1 VAERMTAVV
10 KTNGEAGE
18 AGTEVL
24 EVTVPEIGPGEVLL
38 HVRATS
44 ICGSD
49 RHIFHWDPPI
59 RKSIQP
65 PRVYGHEFCG
75 QVAEVGKNA
84 GRADLEPGDA
94 ASAEMHVTCGTCYL
108 CRTGQG
114 HICARTKILGF
125 HEDGCFAEYVKVPA
139 GNVIRLDTAV
149 VPLKV
154 GAFLDALGNAVHT
167 VEDER
172 VAGERV
178 AILGYG
184 PIGAMAAA
192 IAEHMA
198 AAEIYILD
206 VSEHALRQARD
217 WAAAKGAGNVRVLST
232 APEAAE
238 RTVEE
243 VLDRSRG
250 GVDLVLEMSG
260 AAPAINA
267 GLKMLR
273 NGGHMSLLGIP
284 SKREITLADYT
295 HDLIFKGVTLKAIIG
310 RRMFSTWHRM
320 LALLESGLDVSG
332 IVSREFPS
340 LDNFL
345 EGMAL
350 FDSHEALKVVFY
362 PDGKG
367 EW

>member
-1 VAERMTAVV
+1 MAAVV
-10 KTNGEAGE
+10 KTRAEADE
-18 AGTEVL
+18 AGTAVL
-24 EVTVPEIGPGEVLL
+24 EMDVPRPGPEDVLL
-38 HVRATS
+38 KVRATS

-59 RKSIQP
+59 RKTITP

-75 QVAEVGKNA
+75 EVAELGRNA
-84 GRADLEPGDA
+84 NRSDLAPGDA

-125 HEDGCFAEYVKVPA
+125 HEDGCFAEFVKVPA
-139 GNVIRLDTAV
+139 GNVIKLDRSI
-149 VPLKV
+149 VPLRV

-167 VEDER
+167 LEDER
-172 VAGERV
+172 VSGERV

-192 IAEHMA
+192 LAHHMA
-198 AAEIYILD
+198 AAEIYLLD
-206 VSEHALRQARD
+206 VSQTALRQARAWVEKRGARNV
-217 WAAAKGAGNVRVLST
+217 WALST
-232 APEAAE
+232 AAVDEG
-238 RTVEE
+238 RTTEE
-243 VLDRSRG
+243 ILDRTRG

-260 AAPAINA
+260 AAAAINT
-267 GLKMLR
+267 GLRILR

-284 SKREITLADYT
+284 SRREVTLTDYT

-320 LALLESGLDVSG
+320 LALLASGLDVSG

-340 LDNFL
+340 LDDFF

-350 FDSHEALKVVFY
+350 FDSHQALKVVFY

>member
-1 VAERMTAVV
+1 MAERMTAVV
-10 KTNGEAGE
+10 KVNEEPGP

-24 EVTVPEIGPGEVLL
+24 EWAVPEAGAEEVLL
-38 HVRATS
+38 RVRATS

-49 RHIFHWDPPI
+49 RHIYHWHPPI
-59 RKSIQP
+59 RKTIRP

-75 QVAEVGKNA
+75 EVVEVGRSARRPDLRA
-84 GRADLEPGDA
+84 GDP

-108 CRTGQG
+108 CRTGQA

-125 HEDGCFAEYVKVPA
+125 HEDGSFAEYVKVPA
-139 GNVIRLDTAV
+139 GNVIPLDAEV
-149 VPLKV
+149 VPLQT

-184 PIGAMAAA
+184 PIGAMAAGICHH
-192 IAEHMA
+192 IAA
-198 AAEIYILD
+198 SEIYVLD
-206 VSEHALRQARD
+206 VSEKALGQARA
-217 WAAAKGAGNVRVLST
+217 WAARKQASNVRVLST
-232 APEAAE
+232 APALAE
-238 RTVEE
+238 RTTEE
-243 VLDRSRG
+243 ILDRTHG

-260 AAPAINA
+260 AAAAINT
-267 GLKMLR
+267 GLRVLR

-284 SKREITLADYT
+284 THREVTLTDYT
-295 HDLIFKGVTLKAIIG
+295 HDVVFKGVTLKAIIG

-320 LALLESGLDVSG
+320 LALLASGLDVSG

-340 LDNFL
+340 LDDFL
-345 EGMAL
+345 EGMGL

-367 EW
+367 VW

>member
-10 KTNGEAGE
+10 KTTAEPGA
-18 AGTEVL
+18 AGTAVQEVD
-24 EVTVPEIGPGEVLL
+24 VPRIGPSEVLL
-38 HVRATS
+38 RVRATS

-49 RHIFHWDPPI
+49 RHIYHWDPPI
-59 RKSIQP
+59 RRTVHP
-65 PRVYGHEFCG
+65 PRIYGHEFCG
-75 QVAEVGKNA
+75 EVAEVGKEA
-84 GRADLEPGDA
+84 GRTDLRSGDA
-94 ASAEMHVTCGTCYL
+94 VSAEMHVTCGTCYL

-114 HICARTKILGF
+114 HVCAQTRILGF
-125 HEDGCFAEYVKVPA
+125 HADGCFAEYVKVPA
-139 GNVIRLDTAV
+139 GNVIKLDRGS

-167 VEDER
+167 VEEER
-172 VAGERV
+172 VAGERI

-192 IAEHMA
+192 LGRHMA
-198 AAEIYILD
+198 AAEITILD
-206 VSEHALRQARD
+206 VSERALAQARE
-217 WAAAKGAGNVRVLST
+217 WSASVGADNVRVLSS
-232 APEAAE
+232 ASEALPSTIA
-238 RTVEE
+238 E
-243 VLDRSRG
+243 VLDRSHG

-260 AAPAINA
+260 AEAAINT
-267 GLKMLR
+267 GLKLLR

-284 SKREITLADYT
+284 NRKEVTLADYT

-320 LALLESGLDVSG
+320 LALLESGLDVSF

-340 LDNFL
+340 LDRFL
-345 EGMAL
+345 DGMAL

-367 EW
+367 SW

>member
-1 VAERMTAVV
+1 MAERMRAVV
-10 KTNGEAGE
+10 KVDESPGE
-18 AGTEVL
+18 AGTA
-24 EVTVPEIGPGEVLL
+24 VTDRALPEIGPDEVLL
-38 HVRATS
+38 RVRATS

-59 RKSIQP
+59 RKTIQP

-75 QVAEVGKNA
+75 EVAEVGRNA
-84 GRADLEPGDA
+84 SRPDLRPGDA

-108 CRTGQG
+108 CRTGRG
-114 HICARTKILGF
+114 HVCARTKILGF

-139 GNVIRLDTAV
+139 GNVIRLDTAIA
-149 VPLKV
+149 PLRV

-167 VEDER
+167 IEDER
-172 VAGERV
+172 ISGDRV

-192 IAEHMA
+192 LAHHLS
-198 AAEIYILD
+198 AAEIYVLD
-206 VSEHALRQARD
+206 VSDRALAQARA
-217 WAAAKGAGNVRVLST
+217 WAESKAATNVRVLST
-232 APEAAE
+232 SGEAAASALQEVLE
-238 RTVEE
+238 RTG
-243 VLDRSRG
+243 G

-260 AAPAINA
+260 AESAINM

-273 NGGHMSLLGIP
+273 HGGRMSLLGIP
-284 SKREITLADYT
+284 SRRELTLADYT
-295 HDLIFKGVTLKAIIG
+295 HDLIFKGVTLNAIIG

-320 LALLESGLDVSG
+320 LSLLESGLDVG
-332 IVSREFPS
+332 FVVTREFPS
-340 LDNFL
+340 LDHFH

-367 EW
+367 SW

>member
-1 VAERMTAVV
+1 MAERMTAVV
-10 KTNGEAGE
+10 KTAAKPGP
-18 AGTEVL
+18 AGTAIL
-24 EVTVPEIGPGEVLL
+24 EIDVPRIGPEEVLL
-38 HVRATS
+38 RVRATS
-44 ICGSD
+44 ICGTD
-49 RHIFHWDPPI
+49 RHIYHWDPPI
-59 RKSIQP
+59 RKTFLP

-75 QVAEVGKNA
+75 EIADVGRNA
-84 GRADLEPGDA
+84 GRPDLQPGDA
-94 ASAEMHVTCGTCYL
+94 ASAEMHVVCGTCYP

-125 HEDGCFAEYVKVPA
+125 HDDGCFADYVKVPA
-139 GNVIRLDTAV
+139 GNVIKLDPAV

-167 VEDER
+167 IEDER

-192 IAEHMA
+192 LCHHMA
-198 AAEIYILD
+198 AAEIYVLD
-206 VSEHALRQARD
+206 VSPAALRQARD
-217 WAAAKGAGNVRVLST
+217 WAAAKGAANVRVLATSD
-232 APEAAE
+232 AE
-238 RTVEE
+238 LPHTLEE
-243 VLDRSRG
+243 VQDRTRG

-260 AAPAINA
+260 AAVAINA

-284 SKREITLADYT
+284 SRKEVVLGDYT
-295 HDLIFKGVTLKAIIG
+295 HDLIFKGLTLKAIIG

-340 LDNFL
+340 LEDFMD
-345 EGMAL
+345 GMAL

>member
-1 VAERMTAVV
+1 MAERMTAVV
-10 KTNGEAGE
+10 KTRGEADE
-18 AGTEVL
+18 AGTAVQEVD
-24 EVTVPEIGPGEVLL
+24 VPRIGPDEVLL
-38 HVRATS
+38 RVRATS

-59 RKSIQP
+59 RKTVTP
-65 PRVYGHEFCG
+65 PRIYGHEFCG
-75 QVAEVGKNA
+75 EVVEVGRGA
-84 GRADLEPGDA
+84 ERPDLSVGDA
-94 ASAEMHVTCGTCYL
+94 ASAEMHVACGTCYL

-139 GNVIRLDTAV
+139 TNVIKLDRGV

-167 VEDER
+167 LEDER
-172 VAGERV
+172 VSGERV

-192 IAEHMA
+192 IAQHMA
-198 AAEIYILD
+198 AAEIYVLD
-206 VSEHALRQARD
+206 VSDAALGQARA
-217 WAAAKGAGNVRVLST
+217 WAESKGAANVRVLST
-232 APEAAE
+232 ADGAE
-238 RTVEE
+238 PRAVEE
-243 VLDRSRG
+243 ILDRTGG
-250 GVDLVLEMSG
+250 GVDLALEMSG
-260 AAPAINA
+260 AAAAINT
-267 GLKMLR
+267 GLRILR
-273 NGGHMSLLGIP
+273 NGGHMPLLGIP
-284 SKREITLADYT
+284 SRREVTLNDYT

-310 RRMFSTWHRM
+310 RRMYSTWHRM
-320 LALLESGLDVSG
+320 LALLASGLDVSG
-332 IVSREFPS
+332 IVSRELPS
-340 LDNFL
+340 LQHFF
-345 EGMAL
+345 EGMRA

>member
-1 VAERMTAVV
+1 MRAVV
-10 KTNGEAGE
+10 KTNGEPGR
-18 AGTEVL
+18 AGTAVL
-24 EVTVPEIGPGEVLL
+24 DVDVPEVGPEEVLL
-38 HVRATS
+38 KVRGTS

-49 RHIFHWDPPI
+49 RHIYHWDPPI
-59 RKSIQP
+59 RKTVSP

-75 QVAEVGKNA
+75 EIAEVGPRA
-84 GRADLEPGDA
+84 GRPDLRPGDA
-94 ASAEMHVTCGTCYL
+94 ASAEMHVVCGTCYL

-114 HICARTKILGF
+114 HICTRTRILGF
-125 HEDGCFAEYVKVPA
+125 HADGCFAEYVKVPA
-139 GNVIRLDTAV
+139 GNVIKLDPSL

-172 VAGERV
+172 VAGERI

-192 IAEHMA
+192 LAHHMA
-198 AAEIYILD
+198 AAEIYVLD
-206 VSEHALRQARD
+206 VSDRALGQARA
-217 WAAAKGAGNVRVLST
+217 WAESKGASNVRVLSSR
-232 APEAAE
+232 PEDGAA
-238 RTVEE
+238 TVQE
-243 VLDRSRG
+243 VLDRTAG

-260 AAPAINA
+260 AAPAVNA
-267 GLKMLR
+267 GLKLLR

-284 SKREITLADYT
+284 SKKEIVLSDYT
-295 HDLIFKGVTLKAIIG
+295 HDLIFKGVTLRAIIG
-310 RRMFSTWHRM
+310 RRMYSTWHRM

-340 LDNFL
+340 LDDFL

-367 EW
+367 AW